1 MIIYL
6 NYTFSVPD
14 KRLYTLYKGITVTP
28 RVVQASSVSSH
39 GQATFTRGASCLML
53 RTVPPLHVCCSH
65 VPWHHLGGAKGHCS
79 RCAFGTEPAH
89 DSAPVAKCSRDAP
102 HGPPSTMSLSAP
114 VAWRFLAP
122 SHLRRRGSPLH
133 TFGAEGQRHSGSTR
147 GVVPAKQRS
156 QNSSSISVIVKSSKH
171 ASSKQP
177 EVARGPKPTI
187 WPDVA

>member
-65 VPWHHLGGAKGHCS
+65 VPWHHLGGAKATV
-79 RCAFGTEPAH
+79 RAAP
-89 DSAPVAKCSRDAP
+89 SAPNRPMTLPRSQ
-102 HGPPSTMSLSAP
+102 SAP
-114 VAWRFLAP
+114 ETPRTDRL
-122 SHLRRRGSPLH
+122 
-133 TFGAEGQRHSGSTR
+133 
-147 GVVPAKQRS
+147 
-156 QNSSSISVIVKSSKH
+156 
-171 ASSKQP
+171 QP
-177 EVARGPKPTI
+177 
-187 WPDVA
+187 